1 MRLVFSSKE
10 KLNEYLSK
18 VIIRIQQ
25 CGYISLASAKKMYY
39 EYPTIE
45 PDDHLKVYRSVE
57 SFIVSKPKPWM
68 PYHTIYLDENKS
80 SSLYDRT
87 KNDHNRDGLN
97 TTAYIVDEFNKIKM
111 NGETNMGPKDENT
124 SVNYYHDGK
133 PIGKIT
139 NIVALTEHDH
149 TGISVEA
156 ELNKS
161 EIAEYIRTDVKETF
175 SMYRDI
181 LYKVHTAQ
189 YTKMFDIERASF
201 KNMNTTVTWG
211 DGIKTAVK
219 CQYDN
224 FDPEK
229 QLAMAFVKRFLGN
242 RNDYLNI
249 LKRWIPKDIFT
260 NSTVTTYKC
269 KNISN
274 YGILRIVFNGP
285 ATIVEWADDTKTVVK
300 CTNEDFDPEK
310 GVAMAIAKKV
320 LGNRGNY
327 FYIFEKWVPK
337 QNSGRFPWEKLGDK
351 CALGKIIETENI
363 NRFYIELPDGYRLI
377 FEDGEYS
384 GRYNPESESDVTAP
398 VTDNTNA
405 PFIAGKRHKIVC
417 ASDCYHVKNIKPENR
432 LYFNTL
438 DEALANGCRPC
449 KHCNGMHKELND
461 AIRYGTIDI

>member
-1 MRLVFSSKE
+1 MRLVFHSKE
-10 KLNEYLSK
+10 KLDEYLSK
-18 VIIRIQQ
+18 VKLRIRE
-25 CGYISLASAKKMYY
+25 CGWISLATAKMLA
-39 EYPTIE
+39 ECQPIRRN
-45 PDDHLKVYRSVE
+45 DHLKVYWSVE
-57 SFIVSKPKPWM
+57 SFIVSQPRPWI
-68 PYHTIYLDENKS
+68 PCYAIYLDEDKS
-80 SSLYDRT
+80 GSLYERSLAVAKTISDR
-87 KNDHNRDGLN
+87 HNDGLN
-97 TTAYIVDEFNKIKM
+97 AIAYAVDAFNKIKM
-111 NGETNMGPKDENT
+111 DGETNMGPKDETT
-124 SVNYYHDGK
+124 SVNYWYDGK

-161 EIAEYIRTDVKETF
+161 EITEYIRTDVKETF

-211 DGIKTAVK
+211 DGTKTAVK

-260 NSTVTTYKC
+260 NSTVTAYKC
-269 KNISN
+269 KYISN
-274 YGILRIVFNGP
+274 YGILRIIFNGP

-300 CTNEDFDPEK
+300 CTNEKFDPEK
-310 GVAMAIAKKV
+310 GVAMAITKKC

-337 QNSGRFPWEKLGDK
+337 KTF
-351 CALGKIIETENI
+351 GKIIETENI

-377 FEDGEYS
+377 FEDGEYA

-432 LYFNTL
+432 LYFNSFE
-438 DEALANGCRPC
+438 EAIANGCRPC
-449 KHCNGMHKELND
+449 KHCNGMHKEINK
-461 AIRYGTIDI
+461 AIKYGTILPNFNLTLD